1 VGFVVDLWLCVCG
14 GGGVDVLYL
23 GVFSGPYPFLIQ

>member
-1 VGFVVDLWLCVCG
+1 VGFVVCVCG
-14 GGGVDVLYL
+14 GGGGGVFFDVLYL

>member
-1 VGFVVDLWLCVCG
+1 MGFVVCVCG
-14 GGGVDVLYL
+14 GGGGVFFDVLYL